1 MILIQEVIREVVS
14 RVAEKL
20 QVDINFQCGDAVYV
34 NDQLQLLSSAPNAD
48 RIKYPLF
55 LLYMPIK
62 EDKTDAKCYAKVS
75 LRILIATLSEQGYD
89 YEQRLEYS
97 FKNILHPIYEAFIE
111 ELKTDN
117 RFIHE
122 YYNHIPHTYVDNYQY
137 GYHGAVAG
145 KDEVFDK
152 IDGIDITNLKLTLK
166 NERICK
172 NMPHS
177 RGL

>member
-1 MILIQEVIREVVS
+1 MILIQEVIRDVVE
-14 RVAEKL
+14 RVSERL
-20 QVDINFQCGDAVYV
+20 HIDINFQCGDAIYV
-34 NDQLQLLSSAPNAD
+34 RDQLQLLNSAPNAD
-48 RIKYPLF
+48 SLKYPLF

-75 LRILIATLSEQGYD
+75 LRILIATLSEKGFS

-97 FKNILHPIYEAFIE
+97 FQNILHPIYEAFIE
-111 ELKTDN
+111 ELKADN

-122 YYNHIPHTYVDNYQY
+122 YYNHIPHTYTDNYQY

-145 KDEVFDK
+145 EKEVFET
-152 IDGIDITNLKLTLK
+152 IDGIDLTNLKLILK

-172 NMPHS
+172 KLSNS
-177 RGL
+177 

>member
-1 MILIQEVIREVVS
+1 MILIQEVIRNVVE
-14 RVAEKL
+14 RVSEKL
-20 QVDINFQCGDAVYV
+20 NVDINYLCGDAVYV
-34 NDQLQLLSSAPNAD
+34 RDQLQLLSSAHNAENL
-48 RIKYPLF
+48 KYPLF

-75 LRILIATLSEQGYD
+75 LRILIATLSEKGFS

-97 FKNILHPIYEAFIE
+97 FQNILHPIYEAFIE
-111 ELKTDN
+111 ELKTDS

-122 YYNHIPHTYVDNYQY
+122 YYNHIPHTYTDNYQY

-145 KDEVFDK
+145 ENEVFET
-152 IDGIDITNLKLTLK
+152 IDGIDLTNLKLILK

-172 NMPHS
+172 KLPN
-177 RGL
+177 G